1 MRRASARFALAA
13 LGLGLA
19 AACALRAP
27 RIQGSGNPCAS
38 SQQCAHDEVCFLGE
52 CRGQAAALG
61 DVLAEVRPPGDSVY
75 GAAQRAELDLRSSV
89 VVDFQ
94 LSEHLA
100 AAGVVQQ
107 AQVADGGAAS
117 AATPIP
123 GATVSFAPL
132 ESVIPERSPEV
143 IASTGTQGEFSAR
156 LAAGRWSV
164 SVSPPAP
171 LPPWRSGEPLEQS
184 RQQLDLRLP
193 PASDLVRIP
202 VAITVNGAPLVGARV
217 VAVDALGRAL
227 SAPVLLAADGAG
239 QLLLPPG
246 PPAYL
251 LRVGPGPDA
260 PAATSAV
267 PTPTFD
273 ALGPFSGRDGVR
285 ADLGALPPSAVLTG
299 KVVGPSGAGV
309 GGARVYAL
317 SLDGER
323 WSISRSTSAGA
334 DGTFKLTL
342 RSGRYVV
349 QAAPASGADAPALSA
364 EQELDVQPGGAPVSL
379 RCSAKTVA
387 EVQVRRPDGS
397 AASALTQISA
407 TRLPGRLITAR
418 VAQVRSLGSG
428 LFELAGDPGSYRLEL
443 APPPESGLPR
453 KIVTLELPEAG
464 GLLPEVRLS
473 PPLQAVGT
481 ITGSRPGAA
490 SEPVAGATVEFFA
503 LDASGTKAVSL
514 GSAVTDAKGRY
525 QAVLPDVEA
534 TELQRP

>member
-1 MRRASARFALAA
+1 MRRASASAALAA
-13 LGLGLA
+13 LGLCLA

-52 CRGQAAALG
+52 CRGQAVALG

-89 VVDFQ
+89 VVDFN
-94 LSEHLA
+94 LTEHLA

-107 AQVADGGAAS
+107 AQAADGGAA
-117 AATPIP
+117 ATATPIP

-132 ESVIPERSPEV
+132 EAVIPERSPEV
-143 IASTGTQGEFSAR
+143 TASTGSQGEFSAR

-164 SVSPPAP
+164 AVSPPPP
-171 LPPWRSGEPLEQS
+171 LPPWRSGEALEQS

-193 PASDLVRIP
+193 PAGDLVRVP
-202 VAITVNGAPLVGARV
+202 VAITVNGAPLAGARV

-227 SAPVLLAADGAG
+227 SAPVLLASDGAG

-251 LRVGPGPDA
+251 LRVGPGQDA
-260 PAATSAV
+260 TATSTAV

-273 ALGPFSGRDGVR
+273 ALGPFASRDDVH
-285 ADLGALPPSAVLTG
+285 AELGALPAGAALTG
-299 KVVGPSGAGV
+299 KVVGPAGAGV

-317 SLDGER
+317 SLDGAR
-323 WSISRSTSAGA
+323 WSISRSTLAGA
-334 DGTFKLTL
+334 DGTFKLAL
-342 RSGRYVV
+342 RTGRYVV
-349 QAAPASGADAPALSA
+349 QAAPASGTDAPALSA
-364 EQELDVQPGGAPVSL
+364 ESVLEVQPGGEPITL
-379 RCSAKTVA
+379 RCGAKA
-387 EVQVRRPDGS
+387 AGEVQVRRPDGT

-418 VAQVRSLGSG
+418 VAQVRSLGGG
-428 LFELAGDPGSYRLEL
+428 LFELVGDPGSYRLEL

-453 KIVTLELPEAG
+453 KIVTVELPEAG
-464 GLLPEVRLS
+464 GLLAEVRLP
-473 PPLQAVGT
+473 PPLHAVGT
-481 ITGSRPGAA
+481 VTGSRAGAA

-503 LDASGTKAVSL
+503 LDASGTRAVSL

-534 TELQRP
+534 AALQRP